1 MIYIQIRWRRAGYMK
16 ARIPGGAI
24 SIASCWRP
32 CQAPNMIPM
41 NSVDR
46 STTKMALERS
56 LDVLCGPAKETVL
69 HYLSEKYGISM
80 QIDDKSFLTIEEI
93 KVALESMKG
102 QAAMYILSQMQEELK
117 KLEAS

>member
-1 MIYIQIRWRRAGYMK
+1 
-16 ARIPGGAI
+16 
-24 SIASCWRP
+24 
-32 CQAPNMIPM
+32 
-41 NSVDR
+41 
-46 STTKMALERS
+46 
-56 LDVLCGPAKETVL
+56 
-69 HYLSEKYGISM
+69 LSEKYGTSM